1 MVKYPAQLVDWSG
14 NRSGGV
20 RRCFDPGSGRP
31 SGEVIQTNLL
41 DRLHAWA
48 RAIAVGQPG
57 TPRAVLLVGGPGN
70 GKTEAI
76 ESTIITLDEALGANG
91 KLIESLH
98 GSYFPPD
105 GQPVPRVAH
114 ASIQAGNVAN
124 RQFSISI
131 VQDASTVAGAHGKTA
146 AQLLLD
152 ELAQVAAS
160 QNGDAYLC
168 CVNRGILDDALI
180 EAAEKGR
187 ADVEE
192 IVEAITAAISVSA
205 EAPSCWPLQ
214 GFPEIGVW
222 PMDAETLLLPTGTG
236 KAAPARI
243 VFEKALDASLWGGE
257 GECSAGESCPFCGS
271 RSTLSGNRELD
282 SFLSILRWHEVGTG
296 MRWSFRDLFS
306 LASYLLA
313 GNHGALGEALSN
325 PCDWAAAQSRLDE
338 KARRGE
344 KPTIK
349 ISTAIFQLVSARYQ
363 HALFHCWDTD
373 QVKPLRKAIGDLGL
387 RDNNTA
393 MGLLWFLDSRKA
405 LYLSTMISDPLEGLG
420 SLLDPALT
428 DPNTLVRLSN
438 DCEISLRDIDARFS
452 RSVQEGI
459 DFLSGFDI
467 LSLPEVD
474 LLSRLARLEEHLSK
488 PLVRR
493 KRPATATSLQRF
505 TRDFASRISRRSI
518 GCRLA
523 LVPDSEMLEE
533 FRSILEDSSQ
543 DGLYAVAREVE
554 GLLNK
559 ERDFEISLTTTFGQP
574 LPPAPMRATLVVQ
587 SQPVNPFDHQG
598 DGRPRQPISF
608 LRFGDGKPSQPIAL
622 TYELFKAMKELERGM
637 SAASLAEGVL
647 ALLDTARARM
657 AGPLVRDERVLDRA
671 HIKIG
676 ISRKTV
682 THRRGV
688 FATSEDQRP

>member
-1 MVKYPAQLVDWSG
+1 MYPGQLVDWSG
-14 NRSGGV
+14 NRAGGV
-20 RRCFDPGSGRP
+20 RRCFDDNSGRP
-31 SGEVIQTNLL
+31 SGKVIQTNLL

-48 RAIAVGQPG
+48 NEMATGQQG

-91 KLIESLH
+91 KLIESLR

-105 GQPVPRVAH
+105 GQPVPRVAR
-114 ASIQAGNVAN
+114 ASVPIGNAASG
-124 RQFSISI
+124 QFSISI
-131 VQDASTVAGAHGKTA
+131 VQDASTVAGAQGKTPS
-146 AQLLLD
+146 QLLLD

-160 QNGDAYLC
+160 RDEDTYLC
-168 CVNRGILDDALI
+168 CVNRGILDDAMI

-187 ADVEE
+187 SDVEE

-205 EAPSCWPLQ
+205 EAPPCWPLQ
-214 GFPEIGVW
+214 GFPEIAVW
-222 PMDAETLLLPTGTG
+222 PMDAETLLLPTGSG
-236 KAAPARI
+236 EAAPAKV
-243 VFEKALDASLWGGE
+243 VFDRALDASRWDAE
-257 GECSAGESCPFCGS
+257 GECTAGASCPFCGS
-271 RSTLSGNRELD
+271 RSTLSGSLELD
-282 SFLSILRWHEVGTG
+282 SLLAILRWHEVGTG

-306 LASYLLA
+306 LASHLLA
-313 GNHGALGEALSN
+313 GHHGVPGEASST

-338 KARRGE
+338 KARSGE
-344 KPTIK
+344 KPSIK
-349 ISTAIFQLVSARYQ
+349 NSTAIFQLVSARYQ
-363 HALFHCWDTD
+363 HALFHFWDTD
-373 QVKPLRKAIGDLGL
+373 QVQPLRKAIGDLDL
-387 RDNNTA
+387 KDDNTA

-405 LYLSTMISDPLEGLG
+405 PYLPTMISDALEGLG
-420 SLLDPALT
+420 KLLDPALT
-428 DPNTLVRLSN
+428 DPDRPVRLSA
-438 DCEISLRDIDARFS
+438 DCKIPFRDIDARFS

-459 DFLSGFDI
+459 DFLSSFDT
-467 LSLPEVD
+467 LSAPEVD
-474 LLSRLARLEEHLSK
+474 LLSRLARLEEYLSK

-493 KRPATATSLQRF
+493 KRPATAASLQRF
-505 TRDFASRISRRSI
+505 TRDFACRIARRSI

-523 LVPDSEMLEE
+523 LVPDSELLEE
-533 FRSILEDSSQ
+533 FRKVLEDMSQ

-574 LPPAPMRATLVVQ
+574 MPPVPMRATLVVH
-587 SQPVNPFDHQG
+587 SQPVNPFDPQG
-598 DGRPRQPISF
+598 EGRPRQPISF
-608 LRFGDGKPSQPIAL
+608 LRFGDGQSSQPIAL

-647 ALLDTARARM
+647 ALLDTARARL
-657 AGPLVRDERVLDRA
+657 AGPLVRDERVLDRS
-671 HIKIG
+671 HIRIG
-676 ISRKTV
+676 NSRKTV

>member
-1 MVKYPAQLVDWSG
+1 MVTYPAQLVDWSG

-20 RRCFDPGSGRP
+20 RRCFDDDSGRP
-31 SGEVIQTNLL
+31 SGKVIQTNLL

-48 RAIAVGQPG
+48 RAMAAGRTS

-76 ESTIITLDEALGANG
+76 ESTIITLDKALGADG
-91 KLIESLH
+91 KLIEGLR

-105 GQPVPRVAH
+105 GQPVPRLAH
-114 ASIQAGNVAN
+114 ASIQSGDAAN
-124 RQFSISI
+124 GRFSISI

-152 ELAQVAAS
+152 ELANVAAS
-160 QNGDAYLC
+160 RGGDAYLC

-180 EAAEKGR
+180 EAAEKGP

-214 GFPEIGVW
+214 GFPEIAVW
-222 PMDAETLLLPTGTG
+222 PMDAETLMLPTGSG
-236 KAAPARI
+236 EAAPARI
-243 VFEKALDASLWGGE
+243 VFEKALDASLWEPE
-257 GECSAGESCPFCGS
+257 GECAAGPSCPFCGS
-271 RSTLSGNRELD
+271 RSTLSGSRELD
-282 SFLSILRWHEVGTG
+282 SLLSILRWHEVGTG

-306 LASYLLA
+306 LASHLLA
-313 GNHGALGEALSN
+313 GHHGGMGEASAS
-325 PCDWAAAQSRLDE
+325 PCDWAAAQLRLDE
-338 KARRGE
+338 KAKSGE
-344 KPTIK
+344 KPRIK
-349 ISTAIFQLVSARYQ
+349 NSTAIFQLVSARYQ

-373 QVKPLRKAIGDLGL
+373 QVQPLRKAIGDLDL
-387 RDNNTA
+387 KDDNTA

-405 LYLSTMISDPLEGLG
+405 PYLPTMISDPLEGLG
-420 SLLDPALT
+420 RLLDPALT
-428 DPNTLVRLSN
+428 DPDRLVRLS
-438 DCEISLRDIDARFS
+438 DECEIPLREIDARFS

-459 DFLSGFDI
+459 DLLSGFGI
-467 LSLPEVD
+467 LSMPEVD
-474 LLSRLARLEEHLSK
+474 LLSRLARLEEYLSK
-488 PLVRR
+488 PIVRR
-493 KRPATATSLQRF
+493 KRPATAASVQRF
-505 TRDFASRISRRSI
+505 TRDFACRISRRSI
-518 GCRLA
+518 GSRLA
-523 LVPDSEMLEE
+523 LVPDNKILEE
-533 FRSILEDSSQ
+533 FRTILEDPSQ
-543 DGLYAVAREVE
+543 NGLYAVAREVE

-559 ERDFEISLTTTFGQP
+559 DRDFEISLTTTFGQP

-587 SQPVNPFDHQG
+587 SQPVNPFDLQA
-598 DGRPRQPISF
+598 DGRPRPPISF
-608 LRFGDGKPSQPIAL
+608 LRFGEGQSSQPIAL

-637 SAASLAEGVL
+637 SPASLAEGVL

-671 HIKIG
+671 HIRIG
-676 ISRKTV
+676 NSRKAV